1 MIFNMSLNPLK
12 LFSTISTYSK
22 YSFLIDTCSIHQDC
36 IPAVE
41 CPYTRNLLLL
51 VQEAK
56 DAGNKD
62 EKTKLISDIQL
73 RICGN
78 KKDRTVCCDLDD
90 QEDIPE
96 TLPKR

>member
-1 MIFNMSLNPLK
+1 MNYG
-12 LFSTISTYSK
+12 T
-22 YSFLIDTCSIHQDC
+22 YSFLIDTCSIHQEC

-41 CPYTRNLLLL
+41 CPYTRNLLQLA
-51 VQEAK
+51 QEAK

-73 RICGN
+73 RICGD

-96 TLPKR
+96 TLPKRWFVEV